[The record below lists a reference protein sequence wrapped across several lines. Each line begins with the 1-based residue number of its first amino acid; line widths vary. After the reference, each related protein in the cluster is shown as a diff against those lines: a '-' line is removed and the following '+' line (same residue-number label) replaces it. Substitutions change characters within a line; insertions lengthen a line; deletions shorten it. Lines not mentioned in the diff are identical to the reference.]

1 MTTDRTVNERLG
13 ALETGQDEL
22 RTELAEF
29 RKDVDQRFDA
39 IDRRFEQVDQR
50 FDAIDRRFE
59 QVDQRFDAIDQRF
72 DAIDRRF
79 EQVDQRFDAIDRRF
93 EQVDQRFDAIDR
105 RFEQVDQRFDAIDRR
120 FEQVD
125 QRFDAIDRRF
135 EQVDQRFDAID
146 GQIGGIHR
154 SINALRDD
162 IGQLK
167 AGHALTGALRSTHRI
182 CLELGLEQTRVLDPG
197 DLIRMFRG
205 ADTADIPN
213 SERNSFLDADVVIEA
228 VSDSGET
235 HYVAVEAS
243 FTANGRDTKRAV
255 RNADFLSR
263 FTGQPALAAIAAAH
277 IDNRIREL
285 IDSGQVHWQQLKSVD
300 LEVA

>member
-29 RKDVDQRFDA
+29 RKDVDQRF
-39 IDRRFEQVDQR
+39 EQVDQR

-59 QVDQRFDAIDQRF
+59 QVDQRFEQVDQRF

-243 FTANGRDTKRAV
+243 FTANGRDTRRAV

>member
-39 IDRRFEQVDQR
+39 ID
-50 FDAIDRRFE
+50 
-59 QVDQRFDAIDQRF
+59 QRFDAIDQRF
-72 DAIDRRF
+72 EQVDQRF

-182 CLELGLEQTRVLDPG
+182 CLELGLAQTRVLDPG

-243 FTANGRDTKRAV
+243 FTANGRDTRRAV